1 MIPKVVILIP
11 ISSNSYGVTYDFT
24 ITTPPGTARRSTE
37 LPSVA
42 AGQASYEIENSADS
56 DGFWFM
62 KNHLRTVLEY
72 SQTQNI
78 SD

>member
-24 ITTPPGTARRSTE
+24 ITAPPGTARRSTE

-42 AGQASYEIENSADS
+42 AGQASHRKICR
-56 DGFWFM
+56 F
-62 KNHLRTVLEY
+62 
-72 SQTQNI
+72 
-78 SD
+78 